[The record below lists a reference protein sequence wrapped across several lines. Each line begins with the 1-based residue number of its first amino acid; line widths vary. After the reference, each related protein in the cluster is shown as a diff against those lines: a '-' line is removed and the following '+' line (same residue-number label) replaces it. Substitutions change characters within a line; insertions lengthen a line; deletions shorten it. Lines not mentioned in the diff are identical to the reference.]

1 MHKDSQTAM
10 IWGIVAICLFFVC
23 LGPLAGVVAIPALIY
38 GYRAKRSVRA
48 GLVPASAASGAT
60 AGLVCGWIA
69 IVLSVL
75 MVLAYAA
82 MIAAGVAGL

>member
-10 IWGIVAICLFFVC
+10 IWGLVAICLFFVC

-60 AGLVCGWIA
+60 AGLVCGWIT
-69 IVLSVL
+69 ITLSLLMIGLYGVLL
-75 MVLAYAA
+75 LLG
-82 MIAAGVAGL
+82 IFTP